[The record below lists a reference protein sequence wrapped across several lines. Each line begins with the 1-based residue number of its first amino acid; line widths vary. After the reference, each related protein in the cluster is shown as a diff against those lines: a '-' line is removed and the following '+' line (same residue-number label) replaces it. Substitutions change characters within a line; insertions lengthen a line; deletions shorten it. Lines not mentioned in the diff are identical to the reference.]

1 MLYCAIPRLLKR
13 QTIKIINQYH
23 CHLLLLTMD
32 TYVVAYIVLEQL
44 LATSMLIVPRWAG
57 IIQVVEAIL
66 HHLLCILYLREI
78 LLPRL
83 DMISFEH
90 ILYIQNSHFL

>member
-1 MLYCAIPRLLKR
+1 
-13 QTIKIINQYH
+13 
-23 CHLLLLTMD
+23 MD

-57 IIQVVEAIL
+57 IIRVVEAIL

>member
-1 MLYCAIPRLLKR
+1 MISYSLIIRQGAHIHQTALLCAILRLLKR

-44 LATSMLIVPRWAG
+44 LVTSILIIR
-57 IIQVVEAIL
+57 
-66 HHLLCILYLREI
+66 R
-78 LLPRL
+78 
-83 DMISFEH
+83 
-90 ILYIQNSHFL
+90 